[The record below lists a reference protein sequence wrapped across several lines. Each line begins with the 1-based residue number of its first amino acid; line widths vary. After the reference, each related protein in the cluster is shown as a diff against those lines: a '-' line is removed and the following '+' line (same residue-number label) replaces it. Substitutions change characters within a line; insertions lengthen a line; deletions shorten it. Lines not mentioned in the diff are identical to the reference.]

1 MEICIKNKYEKVIF
15 LYLLFRCTF
24 MCPVITFIAIPVYP
38 HTHTHT
44 LMTRHIHGHALYH
57 NACIISTNFLMM
69 GLHGSKHVGDT
80 L

>member
-1 MEICIKNKYEKVIF
+1 MKRLFFCIYF
-15 LYLLFRCTF
+15 LDALS
-24 MCPVITFIAIPVYP
+24 CPVITFIAIPVYP
-38 HTHTHT
+38 HTHTH
-44 LMTRHIHGHALYH
+44 MTRHIHGHALYH